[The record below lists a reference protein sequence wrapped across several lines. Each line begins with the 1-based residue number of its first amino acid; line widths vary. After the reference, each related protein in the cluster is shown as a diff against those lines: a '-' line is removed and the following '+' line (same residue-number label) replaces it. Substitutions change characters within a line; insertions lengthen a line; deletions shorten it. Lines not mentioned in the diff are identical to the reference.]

1 MEEMLLNILPW
12 YVGVSVLM
20 ALIFSLDFIKSQ
32 NTTAGSN
39 LRLFG
44 FWLLAFVVQLFVWP
58 FFLWKAF
65 VNAISRY

>member
-44 FWLLAFVVQLFVWP
+44 FWALAFVAQLNIWT
-58 FFLWKAF
+58 FFLCTAF
-65 VNAISRY
+65 VNDIPR

>member
-44 FWLLAFVVQLFVWP
+44 FWALAFVVQFLFGR
-58 FFLWKAF
+58 FLWKAF